1 MDEAFKNALK
11 EAGADVETTVRRF
24 MGNEAM
30 YEKFLKKLLDNPNFD
45 NLNVNMEAKNYEEA
59 YKDAHTLKGV
69 AANLGLDPV
78 QKTTSDLVEEL
89 RGKKNEEV
97 DEARAVA
104 AWRELQE
111 VYRKFY
117 ELISANK

>member
-78 QKTTSDLVEEL
+78 QKSTSDLVEEL

-111 VYRKFY
+111 VYQKFY

>member
-1 MDEAFKNALK
+1 MDEAFKNELK

-104 AWRELQE
+104 AWKELQV
-111 VYRKFY
+111 VYQKFY
-117 ELISANK
+117 ELISAHK

>member
-1 MDEAFKNALK
+1 MDEAFKSALK

-45 NLNVNMEAKNYEEA
+45 SLKENMADKDYEEA
-59 YKDAHTLKGV
+59 YRNAHTLKGV

-78 QKTTSDLVEEL
+78 QKTSSDLVEEL
-89 RGKKNEEV
+89 RNKKNDEV
-97 DEARAVA
+97 DVERAEA
-104 AWRELQE
+104 AWGTLQE
-111 VYRKFY
+111 VYQRFY
-117 ELISANK
+117 DIISAHK

>member
-1 MDEAFKNALK
+1 MDEAFKNELK

-104 AWRELQE
+104 AWKELQE
-111 VYRKFY
+111 VYQKFY
-117 ELISANK
+117 ELISAHK